1 MIPPIFRAAH
11 SNHDIGITDS
21 VIYSDSG
28 DIGEKIIYDHLK
40 ELGNVGMFV
49 VNGFELQHIKTW
61 NSKVGLGKHRE
72 YAVPVPKLELRAQKK
87 LDFIIFHH
95 QLGIISL
102 EVKKCTSESKKT
114 LQKAVNKALEQLEV
128 SHAFIKTSAKRIP
141 TDEAAT
147 QHTDYASKSAESKAT
162 DDFTIPYKKVIALPS
177 TKKTKFN
184 RDDHPSLTEDILLLF
199 EDDSQD
205 ISSFRRWWYEAIE
218 SQAAIQMSEET
229 KKDYERALSF
239 ILMIRHVGPVVEVEM
254 IKEIHKS
261 LLDYTYNKKNAYYPH
276 VTKETFPNFFEWC
289 ENVFLEKNKK
299 KKNDEKTDKKDKK
312 TREKEYAGQRKIFLN
327 KHKLKEQ
334 NLRKEKGIAFLEKLL
349 TNKKYIE
356 GDKYS
361 PTDEAVFA
369 LFERDYCLFFQHTL
383 AYFKKMRKACE
394 KEKMQHSNIK
404 GKEDEREKEQTEKV
418 AREEGREGEK
428 EAGGKEAGGKEAE
441 GREEGGKEVGGKEE
455 GGKEAGGREPGGKEA
470 EGREEGGKEAGGK
483 EEGGEEAGGREE
495 GGKEAGGKEEG
506 GKEAGGKEA
515 GGKEAGG
522 KEGEKGAQK
531 GKEIAREGREKE
543 QRERKEARDRDEE
556 REDEDDVHTKFPFLK
571 LESPED
577 FHELDQHLSKSA
589 FIKGNQQHEVDKQLF
604 ELLISR
610 LRLQRLVFAR
620 PPARS
625 RIAMTSEQLAVFE
638 GSEKQLIIGPPGS
651 GKTELMKLKAFQ
663 LESEMEICKRRKKKI
678 MYILANGNPK
688 YPDRN
693 SLFFYHMKEFFKRS
707 SFVEVITIVMA
718 NESAQDTK
726 DTTSVIRKKIAS
738 GEYDHAF
745 IDECWIGS
753 EPGEHEI
760 LTELVHGLP
769 GYVWISSVFSFRQD
783 KIEYKER
790 VAVRTQPLLTALK
803 ENGGEV
809 SYINQVMRGTNNIIE
824 LERAYSKVYEDRSHP
839 YGTEKILGHSH
850 EGVPITW
857 AAEESIEMMYDRCVH
872 ITQRATTPAIN
883 PGIIKRDHLILEYQ
897 DILIVDFATRMEA
910 SRQLEQSLLDR
921 LKTGGIPVWT
931 FDESSTEQTEVSLN
945 NIMESITLLQAK
957 TRDVSEFIDGVEWPM
972 VVVILP
978 SEMVT
983 QEAKL
988 AEGTEKLRSY
998 DPYIS
1003 FFRSMVKLVVIS
1015 DKWTNMQKFL
1025 DDVKPGKAN
1034 Q

>member
-1 MIPPIFRAAH
+1 
-11 SNHDIGITDS
+11 
-21 VIYSDSG
+21 
-28 DIGEKIIYDHLK
+28 
-40 ELGNVGMFV
+40 
-49 VNGFELQHIKTW
+49 
-61 NSKVGLGKHRE
+61 
-72 YAVPVPKLELRAQKK
+72 
-87 LDFIIFHH
+87 
-95 QLGIISL
+95 
-102 EVKKCTSESKKT
+102 
-114 LQKAVNKALEQLEV
+114 
-128 SHAFIKTSAKRIP
+128 
-141 TDEAAT
+141 
-147 QHTDYASKSAESKAT
+147 
-162 DDFTIPYKKVIALPS
+162 
-177 TKKTKFN
+177 
-184 RDDHPSLTEDILLLF
+184 
-199 EDDSQD
+199 
-205 ISSFRRWWYEAIE
+205 
-218 SQAAIQMSEET
+218 MSEET

-289 ENVFLEKNKK
+289 ESVFLEKNKK
-299 KKNDEKTDKKDKK
+299 KKNDEKPDEKDKE
-312 TREKEYAGQRKIFLN
+312 TREKEYAKQRKIFLS
-327 KHKLKEQ
+327 KHKWKEQ
-334 NLRKEKGIAFLEKLL
+334 NLGKEKGIAFLEKLL

-404 GKEDEREKEQTEKV
+404 EKEDEREKEQTEKV
-418 AREEGREGEK
+418 AREEGRE
-428 EAGGKEAGGKEAE
+428 KEAGGKEAE
-441 GREEGGKEVGGKEE
+441 GTEEGGKEVGGKEE
-455 GGKEAGGREPGGKEA
+455 GGKEAGGKQAEGREEGGKEAGGKEAGGKQA

-483 EEGGEEAGGREE
+483 EE
-495 GGKEAGGKEEG
+495 
-506 GKEAGGKEA
+506 GGKEA

-531 GKEIAREGREKE
+531 GKEIAREGKENGEREKE
-543 QRERKEARDRDEE
+543 QRERKEARDRDKE

-620 PPARS
+620 RPARS
-625 RIAMTSEQLAVFE
+625 RIVMTSEQLAVFE

-663 LESEMEICKRRKKKI
+663 LESEMEICKRTKKKI

-707 SFVEVITIVMA
+707 SFVEVITIVMK
-718 NESAQDTK
+718 NESAKDTK

-753 EPGEHEI
+753 KSGEHEI

-769 GYVWISSVFSFRQD
+769 GYVWITSVFSFRRD
-783 KIEYKER
+783 EIKYDEK
-790 VAVRTQPLLTALK
+790 VAVTTQPLLTALK
-803 ENGGEV
+803 DNHGEV

-824 LERAYSKVYEDRSHP
+824 LERAHSKMYEDRSHP

-857 AAEESIEMMYDRCVH
+857 AVEESIEMMYDRCVH

-883 PGIIKRDHLILEYQ
+883 PGIIKRDHVILEYQ

-931 FDESSTEQTEVSLN
+931 FDDSTTEQTEESLN
-945 NIMESITLLQAK
+945 NLMKNVTLLQAK

-978 SEMVT
+978 SEMVK
-983 QEAKL
+983 QKAKL
-988 AEGTEKLRSY
+988 AKDASRLRSY

-1015 DKWTNMQKFL
+1015 DQWTNMQEFL
-1025 DDVKPGKAN
+1025 NDVKPGKAN